1 MFFSVIFPTFNSGS
15 FIDKALQSLMSQTYS
30 KYEVIAS
37 DDGSKDNTVKI
48 LKKYKKLF
56 KKKEIDLKIIE
67 NSHFG
72 PGHARNEAIKNSK
85 YEWLA
90 FLDSDDVWHKDKLLK
105 VYKKLNKNQKSNCII
120 HNEIFIN
127 KKNKKIYYDYT
138 NMFNNNKSIFN
149 QLFIQNFLSPTST
162 CIKKSLLEKHKMFDE
177 SLPNAQDY
185 DLWLKIGN
193 ELKILKI
200 DLYLASYYERQENI
214 SSRPYLL
221 RLKSILKIINR
232 YKKQVPKSI
241 YFYKIIKL
249 FISKEWFRI

>member
-1 MFFSVIFPTFNSGS
+1 MFFSVILPTFNSSS
-15 FIDKALQSLMSQTYS
+15 FIDKALQSLMSQTYR
-30 KYEVIAS
+30 KFEVIAS

-56 KKKEIDLKIIE
+56 KKKKINLIIIE

-72 PGHARNEAIKNSK
+72 PGYARNKAIEKSK

-105 VYKKLNKNQKSNCII
+105 VLKKKNKNQKINCII
-120 HNEIFIN
+120 HNEIYIN
-127 KKNKKIYYDYT
+127 RNKKKIYYDYT
-138 NMFNNNKSIFN
+138 NMFSNNKSIFE
-149 QLFIQNFLSPTST
+149 QLFYQNFLSPTST
-162 CIKKSLLEKHKMFDE
+162 CIKKSLVEKHKMFDA
-177 SLPNAQDY
+177 SLPNGQDY

-193 ELKILKI
+193 ELKILKL
-200 DLYLASYYERQENI
+200 DLYLAYYHERQDNI

-221 RLKSILKIINR
+221 RIKNILKIVNR
-232 YKKQVPKSI
+232 YKKQVSKSI
-241 YFYKIIKL
+241 YFCKIIKL

>member
-1 MFFSVIFPTFNSGS
+1 MFFSVILPTFNSSS

-30 KYEVIAS
+30 KFEVIAS

-56 KKKEIDLKIIE
+56 KKKKINLIIIE

-72 PGHARNEAIKNSK
+72 PGYARNKAIEKSK

-105 VYKKLNKNQKSNCII
+105 VLKKN
-120 HNEIFIN
+120 NEIYISR
-127 KKNKKIYYDYT
+127 KKRKIYYDYT
-138 NMFNNNKSIFN
+138 NMFSNNKSIFK
-149 QLFIQNFLSPTST
+149 QLFYQNFLSPTST
-162 CIKKSLLEKHKMFDE
+162 CIKKSLVKKHKMFDV
-177 SLPNAQDY
+177 SLPNGQDY

-193 ELKILKI
+193 ELKSLKL
-200 DLYLASYYERQENI
+200 DLYLAYYHERQDNI
-214 SSRPYLL
+214 SSRPYFL
-221 RLKSILKIINR
+221 RIKNILKIVKR
-232 YKKQVPKSI
+232 YKKQVSKSI
-241 YFYKIIKL
+241 YFCKIVKL